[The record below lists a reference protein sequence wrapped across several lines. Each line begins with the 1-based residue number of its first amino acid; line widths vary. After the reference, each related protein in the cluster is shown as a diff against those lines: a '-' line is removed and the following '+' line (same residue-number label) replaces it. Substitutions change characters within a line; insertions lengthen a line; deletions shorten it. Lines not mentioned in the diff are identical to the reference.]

1 MKSAKALCN
10 TLSRRITRLAA
21 LVVFCLAVALPAFS
35 VCAADD
41 FSVTLLGTG
50 SPAPSPER
58 FGPSTLVEAGGQRLL
73 FDMGRGVTI
82 RLAQKGIPFGAID
95 AHFLTHLHS
104 DHVNGL
110 PDLWL
115 TGWIQ
120 TPYGSR
126 KTPFTLYGPS
136 GTQKMTA
143 GLWEAFSEDRRIR
156 TEDEHFPL
164 SGIQFDAHDVNPGV
178 VYERNGVVV
187 TTFEVDHGEHVKPA
201 YGYKVTYH
209 GHSVVISGDT
219 RYCVNVERAAKGADL
234 LIHEIAMFPE
244 KLLEKLP
251 VYKAVY
257 EHHISP
263 EQAGKLFAAARPKL
277 AVYTHV
283 ILRGAPNMGI
293 QAPTSAELLAAT
305 AKTYDGRVVL
315 GADLMGFKIEDGGVS
330 IIEPPRK

>member
-1 MKSAKALCN
+1 MMIVELMMKKVVE
-10 TLSRRITRLAA
+10 RITGLAILGIA
-21 LVVFCLAVALPAFS
+21 CLVLTIPSLS
-35 VCAADD
+35 WSADD
-41 FSVTLLGTG
+41 FKVTLLGTG
-50 SPAPSPER
+50 TPAPSPER

-82 RLAQKGIPFGAID
+82 RLWQKGIPFGAVD

-126 KTPFTLYGPS
+126 KKPFTVYGPP
-136 GTQKMTA
+136 GTRKMMA

-164 SGIQFDAHDVNPGV
+164 SGIEFDARDVKPGV

-187 TTFEVDHGEHVKPA
+187 TTFDVDHGDHIKPA
-201 YGYKVTYH
+201 YGYKVTYQ
-209 GHSVVISGDT
+209 GRSVVISGDT
-219 RYCVNVERAAKGADL
+219 RQDANVERAAKGTDL
-234 LIHEIAMFPE
+234 LIHEVAMFPE
-244 KLLEKLP
+244 KLLVQLP

-263 EQAGKLFAAARPKL
+263 EQAGKLFAATRPKL
-277 AVYTHV
+277 AVYTHI
-283 ILRGAPNMGI
+283 ILRGEPKMAIP
-293 QAPTSAELLAAT
+293 APTPAELLAAT
-305 AKTYDGRVVL
+305 AKNYDGRVVL
-315 GADLMGFKIEDGGVS
+315 GADLMGFKIEDNGVS